1 MNVSVAEPIADTA
14 AGLGLPARVREALT
28 DLVAGLKESYGPRL
42 GPVILYGSFARGV
55 GRLPDSDVDVL
66 VVLNGEVDR
75 GQEIDRQLPLTTA
88 ISLKHDLVVSTLF
101 RSRAWFQ
108 AGDSPLWLNVQREG
122 IRL

>member
-1 MNVSVAEPIADTA
+1 MADTA
-14 AGLGLPARVREALT
+14 PGLGLPARVREALT
-28 DLVAGLKESYGPRL
+28 ELVAGLKESYGPRL
-42 GPVILYGSFARGV
+42 GPVILYGSFARGK

-66 VVLNGEVDR
+66 VVLNGEVDS
-75 GQEIDRQLPLTTA
+75 GQEIDRQLSLATA

-108 AGDSPLWLNVQREG
+108 GGDSPLWLNVQREG